1 MEKLMKRYAL
11 TRQGAKDFIIC
22 TIVTTIQNIMLMA
35 PVAILYYITS
45 DLISGS
51 ISKSNNV
58 AYIIACVIMLVVMGI
73 VFYFQYN
80 TSFFSTYIES
90 EHRRINLAEK
100 LRELP
105 LSFFEKKDL
114 SDLTSTIL
122 GDCTVLEHN
131 FSHVMPQFFGS
142 II

>member
-1 MEKLMKRYAL
+1 MERIPEVYSVESCVVNTVHRNGVQYGKVNEKICAYQ
-11 TRQGAKDFIIC
+11 TGAKDFIIC

-105 LSFFEKKDL
+105 LSFLKRR
-114 SDLTSTIL
+114 IYR
-122 GDCTVLEHN
+122 
-131 FSHVMPQFFGS
+131 
-142 II
+142 I

>member
-51 ISKSNNV
+51 ISKRV
-58 AYIIACVIMLVVMGI
+58 
-73 VFYFQYN
+73 
-80 TSFFSTYIES
+80 
-90 EHRRINLAEK
+90 
-100 LRELP
+100 
-105 LSFFEKKDL
+105 
-114 SDLTSTIL
+114 
-122 GDCTVLEHN
+122 
-131 FSHVMPQFFGS
+131 
-142 II
+142 

>member
-58 AYIIACVIMLVVMGI
+58 AYVIACVIMLVVW
-73 VFYFQYN
+73 VLYFI
-80 TSFFSTYIES
+80 F
-90 EHRRINLAEK
+90 
-100 LRELP
+100 
-105 LSFFEKKDL
+105 
-114 SDLTSTIL
+114 
-122 GDCTVLEHN
+122 
-131 FSHVMPQFFGS
+131 S
-142 II
+142 IIRHFSQHILRANIEELILPRN

>member
-58 AYIIACVIMLVVMGI
+58 AYIISVCNYACCYGYCIL
-73 VFYFQYN
+73 
-80 TSFFSTYIES
+80 FS
-90 EHRRINLAEK
+90 
-100 LRELP
+100 
-105 LSFFEKKDL
+105 
-114 SDLTSTIL
+114 
-122 GDCTVLEHN
+122 V
-131 FSHVMPQFFGS
+131 
-142 II
+142 

>member
-1 MEKLMKRYAL
+1 MEFSMEKLMKRYAL
-11 TRQGAKDFIIC
+11 TRQGAIDFIIC

-45 DLISGS
+45 DLISDS

-58 AYIIACVIMLVVMGI
+58 AYVIACVIMLVVMGV

-100 LRELP
+100 LREALASCHRASVP
-105 LSFFEKKDL
+105 RKINGTWADTLQ
-114 SDLTSTIL
+114 
-122 GDCTVLEHN
+122 GV
-131 FSHVMPQFFGS
+131 
-142 II
+142 